1 MTNERYAFVEDVKNR
16 KNVARSGGK
25 KGKSRY
31 GCSLPVDYMT
41 TKEKRDANSRWIS
54 VTYDRPISFDK
65 FLAYSDDDKKKY
77 LQTIIDKY
85 AGDTGKIA
93 KMFGCTE
100 AKIKKFRQDFDIKSD
115 TYNSI
120 FTKQGLKEVSDALW
134 NEFIFKDEFLRKP
147 MSYEDFKILDWYDQT
162 QYIKFLNET
171 MGATLTKISVELFK
185 RTQGTLGLYLNNH
198 HIAYIHRGRG
208 YRMSK
213 EQAIAWEEWLR
224 KNDEPEQKTEETEE
238 LEQKTEE
245 NYAPMNAPD
254 EETQAVE
261 EPKETES
268 YVIPSMQ
275 AHFRIDSQ
283 DQIIELLSKLP
294 KAKKGQIFFIWGKE
308 D

>member
-31 GCSLPVDYMT
+31 GCMLPVDYMT

-77 LQTIIDKY
+77 LQNLIDKY

-100 AKIKKFRQDFDIKSD
+100 AKIKVFRQDLGVV
-115 TYNSI
+115 YSI
-120 FTKQGLKEVSDALW
+120 ERLRDETLW
-134 NEFIFKDEFLRKP
+134 DVFLTFDEFLRKP
-147 MSYEDFKILDWYDQT
+147 MSSDDFKAMDYYDQT
-162 QYIKFLNET
+162 QYISFLVET
-171 MGATLTKISVELFK
+171 MGVTIDRISSELFGK
-185 RTQGTLGLYLNNH
+185 AKSSLGRYLKDHN
-198 HIAYIHRGRG
+198 IPYYHREKW
-208 YRMSK
+208 YRMSEEK
-213 EQAIAWEEWLR
+213 IKTWKEWLG
-224 KNDEPEQKTEETEE
+224 KDEEPEQKTEES
-238 LEQKTEE
+238 EQK
-245 NYAPMNAPD
+245 A
-254 EETQAVE
+254 EETHIPTDSKDDETKTVE
-261 EPKETES
+261 EPDETES

-275 AHFRIDSQ
+275 VHLRIDSQ
-283 DQIIELLSKLP
+283 DQIIEMLSKLP
-294 KAKKGQIFFIWGKE
+294 KARKGQIFFIWGKE

>member
-1 MTNERYAFVEDVKNR
+1 MTDERYSYVEDVKNR

-77 LQTIIDKY
+77 LQTLIDKY

-100 AKIKKFRQDFDIKSD
+100 AKIKVFRQNLGVV
-115 TYNSI
+115 YNI
-120 FTKQGLKEVSDALW
+120 ERQRDETMWDVFLT
-134 NEFIFKDEFLRKP
+134 FDEFLRKP
-147 MSYEDFKILDWYDQT
+147 MSSDDFKALDYYDQT
-162 QYIKFLNET
+162 QYISFLVEN
-171 MGATLTKISVELFK
+171 MGASIEQISFELFGQS
-185 RTQGTLGLYLNNH
+185 RGNLRLYLKNH
-198 HIAYIHRGRG
+198 NISYYNRGKG
-208 YRMSK
+208 YRMSEEK
-213 EQAIAWEEWLR
+213 VIAWREWLG
-224 KNDEPEQKTEETEE
+224 KDDKPEQKTEEP
-238 LEQKTEE
+238 EQKAEE
-245 NYAPMNAPD
+245 IYTPVSTLN
-254 EETQAVE
+254 EEIQMINKPE
-261 EPKETES
+261 ETES
-268 YVIPSMQ
+268 DVIPSMQ

-283 DQIIELLSKLP
+283 DQIIDMLSKLP

>member
-1 MTNERYAFVEDVKNR
+1 MTDERYSYVEDVKNR

-31 GCSLPVDYMT
+31 GCMLPVDYMT

-100 AKIKKFRQDFDIKSD
+100 AKIKVFRQNLGVI
-115 TYNSI
+115 YNI
-120 FTKQGLKEVSDALW
+120 ERQRDETLW
-134 NEFIFKDEFLRKP
+134 DVFLTFDEFLRKP
-147 MSYEDFKILDWYDQT
+147 MSYDNFKTLDWYDQLYYMNFLT
-162 QYIKFLNET
+162 EKLGAGINRISSELFYCAQSTLEQYLNRN
-171 MGATLTKISVELFK
+171 KISYYRK
-185 RTQGTLGLYLNNH
+185 GK
-198 HIAYIHRGRG
+198 G
-208 YRMSK
+208 YRMLDEK
-213 EQAIAWEEWLR
+213 LNQWEEWLG
-224 KNDEPEQKTEETEE
+224 KNDEPEQKTEEP
-238 LEQKTEE
+238 EQKTEE
-245 NYAPMNAPD
+245 THILMDTPNEDVRM
-254 EETQAVE
+254 VK
-261 EPKETES
+261 EPEETES

-275 AHFRIDSQ
+275 VHLRIDNQ
-283 DQIIELLSKLP
+283 DQIIDMLSKLP
-294 KAKKGQIFFIWGKE
+294 KAKKGQIMFVWGE